1 MARGGDG
8 FAVELGQTVDIVVV
22 GRGDTEVL
30 RQVDD
35 AHVVGDGML
44 LQEGLAL
51 AVAEA
56 EEHHVDLVEGHRV
69 GEAHGGL
76 AVESLMDIGE
86 QIAGIAA
93 AVDKDQIGVGVVDE
107 QTDEFAGGIAGSSQY
122 SYSYHV
128 ANWLWVE

>member
-1 MARGGDG
+1 M
-8 FAVELGQTVDIVVV
+8 V
-22 GRGDTEVL
+22 
-30 RQVDD
+30 
-35 AHVVGDGML
+35 

-56 EEHHVDLVEGHRV
+56 EEHHVDLVKGHRV

-76 AVESLMDIGE
+76 TVESLMDIGE

-93 AVDKDQIGVGVVDE
+93 AVDKDQLGVGVVDE

>member
-22 GRGDTEVL
+22 GRGDAEVL

-51 AVAEA
+51 AVTEA
-56 EEHHVDLVEGHRV
+56 EEHYVDLVEGHGV

-93 AVDKDQIGVGVVDE
+93 AVDKDQLGVGVVDE